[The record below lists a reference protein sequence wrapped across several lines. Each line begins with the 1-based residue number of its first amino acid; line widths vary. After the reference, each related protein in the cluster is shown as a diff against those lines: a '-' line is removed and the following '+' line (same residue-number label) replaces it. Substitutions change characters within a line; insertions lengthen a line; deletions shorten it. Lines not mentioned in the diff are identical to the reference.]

1 MQLVNWV
8 LVIKFFFLITNQIW
22 NDFKNLNDKLLGNN
36 ENWEERNSN
45 SNKTWIGKL
54 RYKYILYIYKKKI

>member
-1 MQLVNWV
+1 MQLINWV
-8 LVIKFFFLITNQIW
+8 LVINFFLITNQIW
-22 NDFKNLNDKLLGNN
+22 NDFKDLNDKLLGNN

-54 RYKYILYIYKKKI
+54 R